1 MNRLPV
7 IVDVHAHI
15 LPGVDDGSGSM
26 EESLKMLEMAAAEGI
41 GAVVATP
48 HYSHR
53 RGITGY
59 QELIQ
64 ELRQRVQQKLPSFQL
79 YLGQETYYKEELL
92 RDLENGRALPLN
104 GSRYVL
110 WNLIHLCRIRIC
122 IAESVS
128 FCLPVMCRSS
138 HIWRDIVA

>member
-1 MNRLPV
+1 MTRSKKGGEGVNRLPV

-59 QELIQ
+59 Q
-64 ELRQRVQQKLPSFQL
+64 
-79 YLGQETYYKEELL
+79 
-92 RDLENGRALPLN
+92 
-104 GSRYVL
+104 
-110 WNLIHLCRIRIC
+110 
-122 IAESVS
+122 
-128 FCLPVMCRSS
+128 
-138 HIWRDIVA
+138 

>member
-1 MNRLPV
+1 MTRSKKGGEGVNRLPV

-64 ELRQRVQQKLPSFQL
+64 ELRQRVQQKLPGFQL
-79 YLGQETYYKEELL
+79 YVCAGI
-92 RDLENGRALPLN
+92 
-104 GSRYVL
+104 S
-110 WNLIHLCRIRIC
+110 
-122 IAESVS
+122 
-128 FCLPVMCRSS
+128 
-138 HIWRDIVA
+138 